1 MLLSLLLLLFAVVAV
16 AFVAGAVVVAAHCDG
31 LIEVGGG
38 KLVTLMLAADA
49 AIETEEAA
57 SEAAVA
63 AKEAVG
69 GTALPLLPDPPIVI
83 AAWTAVDLLTHFSM
97 WPFCF
102 NVINL
107 FLFVNKLECLS
118 LSSPYTI
125 ALSL

>member
-1 MLLSLLLLLFAVVAV
+1 LFLLLLLLLLFCWSYSAVAIVHVAVAVVAVAVVAV
-16 AFVAGAVVVAAHCDG
+16 AFVADAVVVPAHCDG

-49 AIETEEAA
+49 AIETVEAA

-69 GTALPLLPDPPIVI
+69 GIALPLLPDPPIVI

-97 WPFCF
+97 WPFWF
-102 NVINL
+102 
-107 FLFVNKLECLS
+107 
-118 LSSPYTI
+118 
-125 ALSL
+125 

>member
-1 MLLSLLLLLFAVVAV
+1 
-16 AFVAGAVVVAAHCDG
+16 
-31 LIEVGGG
+31 
-38 KLVTLMLAADA
+38 MLAADA
-49 AIETEEAA
+49 AIETVEAA

-102 NVINL
+102 NVVNL

-125 ALSL
+125 TLSL